1 MAWVLRKGS
10 FVSAPALVE
19 ALLGMASVDLLFG
32 CHFLG
37 LRKDEITNESGMMH
51 LHLNQ
56 IPNPVGMGRKPS
68 LKGSLLESPCSRLNK
83 IGL

>member
-1 MAWVLRKGS
+1 MS
-10 FVSAPALVE
+10 FS
-19 ALLGMASVDLLFG
+19 GIK
-32 CHFLG
+32 
-37 LRKDEITNESGMMH
+37 KDEITNESGMMH

-68 LKGSLLESPCSRLNK
+68 LKGSLLESPCSRLMK